1 MSIFNKT
8 AVEKRTFSNFPMSHE
23 WKGSIDMS
31 YLVPIDLVECLP
43 NDTLVGNTEAYIQF
57 APMQFPLMHRIDCKI
72 YHFFVPNRIL
82 WKFWEDFIY
91 EAKDY
96 SRYPKVS
103 TNIYQLGR
111 YGQLKPNTLCDYM
124 GLPVEQFLNWD
135 AARWDSAPEKF
146 KNEQID
152 IMPFLAY
159 QKIYNDYFR
168 DENIDPDLFERDE
181 EVDPD
186 SLYFLCYESRGFE
199 GYEKLAEV
207 FKLRKKA
214 WEKDY
219 FTSALPEPLYGDPQP
234 IPISGNASINLN
246 PNVSPLRVYTPQQ
259 LDGLTAQERVV
270 LGLGANQQAP
280 GWKEISAGSL
290 SINGDNNELY
300 YNYPHNQ
307 VVAVGR
313 LSNDGIVPVNIDG
326 LSFTISDLRLA
337 SAIQRMQEA
346 LARAGHRYKEAMI
359 TMYNQVTPDFR
370 LDRPEFIASANIPVT
385 IGAVPQTSATDQES
399 PQGNLAGRAS
409 LMGSQNG
416 FRYHCQE
423 HGWFLTL
430 ACVIP
435 RTAYANGLH
444 RQFQRFDRYDYHNPY
459 FEEIGDQAIKKKE
472 LYLDG
477 RRAEANEE
485 DFGYA
490 PRYSEYKTKTSSVHG
505 DFLSTLDFMT
515 LTRLFGDNYSAALNG
530 DFIRP
535 DDDTLNRAF
544 SVRTDVQ
551 HLYCQ
556 FYNKLKMRR
565 CMKRNPIPRLM

>member
-23 WKGSIDMS
+23 WKGSIDMG

-57 APMQFPLMHRIDCKI
+57 APMQFPLMHRLDCKI

-82 WKFWEDFIY
+82 WKYWEDFIY

-96 SRYPKVS
+96 TRYQKVY
-103 TNIYQLGR
+103 TNIYQLGV
-111 YGQLKPNTLCDYM
+111 YGQIKPGTLCDYM
-124 GLPVEQFLNWD
+124 GLPVEQFKNWD
-135 AARWDSAPEKF
+135 SERWNGAAEEF
-146 KNEQID
+146 KREPID

-181 EVDPD
+181 EVDPN
-186 SLYFLCYESRGFE
+186 SLHFLCYESRGFR
-199 GYEKLAEV
+199 GYEILKEV
-207 FKLRKKA
+207 FTLRKKA

-234 IPISGNASINLN
+234 VPVSGNASLNL
-246 PNVSPLRVYTPQQ
+246 S
-259 LDGLTAQERVV
+259 D
-270 LGLGANQQAP
+270 
-280 GWKEISAGSL
+280 L
-290 SINGDNNELY
+290 SIYIPKVANPPAEIDGRFVRSTFEGTPEVLHAIGGNGVNFGPAMVGSEIDGRYITN
-300 YNYPHNQ
+300 
-307 VVAVGR
+307 VVP
-313 LSNDGIVPVNIDG
+313 LTIDG

-385 IGAVPQTSATDQES
+385 IGAVAQTSASDSES

-409 LMGSQNG
+409 LMGAQNG

-477 RRAEANEE
+477 RRAEANDE

-535 DDDTLNRAF
+535 DDETLNRAF